1 MYRVMIVDD
10 EFYIRKS
17 FCNRI
22 DWKAYGMEVAG
33 EAANGQE
40 AYQLVPLLKPDVMF
54 VDIRMPVLDGFDLTS
69 LLAEEYPD
77 IVIIIIS
84 AYNDFQYARKAIETG
99 VFDYLLKP
107 LEEEEVDRTLRRLL
121 SRLEKKEHEEQVL
134 DLHDFQN
141 GDLERQEFA
150 CFSVYEKSG
159 QWNGSQN
166 QKNMTRQFAALG
178 EIARVIGHNMP
189 FCQIFCIRKERLDMV
204 SLEKNVRLLTDSLWA
219 DYEIT
224 VGISEKYRGSKETD
238 KDEFL
243 HCVAEAVSASKEKLF
258 DASKRVFCWSDHK
271 ASSYDISPYNT
282 PKLDMVYSALSKKDY
297 KTAGQGLISY
307 LNDFDW
313 KKLQDAITI
322 EMIVGT
328 VIECLFRAGWDTGM
342 ISEVQ
347 LYTNDFRR
355 ENFIL
360 MFHEAQEIR
369 ERLCSLIEVLMDE
382 MSSKDSSDLA
392 QRITLYI
399 QKNYAGN
406 LQMEELERQFFM
418 SSSSLLLA
426 FKKKKNMTIAAYVEA
441 VRMEKAKELLKS
453 GLCNVQDTA
462 EAVGYLDA
470 NYFCKAFKRYTG
482 STPSKFRMEE

>member
-17 FCNRI
+17 IVNRI

-40 AYQLVPLLKPDVMF
+40 AYQLVPVLKPDLMF

-84 AYNDFQYARKAIETG
+84 AYNDFEYARKAIATG

-107 LEEEEVDRTLRRLL
+107 LEEKELDQTLKRLS
-121 SRLEKKEHEEQVL
+121 SRLEEKRRREKVL

-141 GDLERQEFA
+141 VYLAGQEFA
-150 CFSVYEKSG
+150 CFSVYEGSG
-159 QWNGSQN
+159 QQSSSEN
-166 QKNMTRQFAALG
+166 QRAVEKWLAGLG
-178 EIARVIGHNMP
+178 ETARVIGHGMP
-189 FCQIFCIRKERLDMV
+189 LCQVFCVWNEKLDLE
-204 SLEKNVRLLTDSLWA
+204 SLEKTLKVLAQEIWA
-219 DYEIT
+219 EGRT
-224 VGISEKYRGSKETD
+224 AVGISNVHKGSGETD
-238 KDEFL
+238 KDGFC
-243 HCVAEAVSASKEKLF
+243 HCVAEAVAASKEKLF
-258 DASKRVFCWSDHK
+258 DASRQVFCWSEHRD
-271 ASSYDISPYNT
+271 ASYEVSPYNT

-297 KTAGQGLISY
+297 KMAGQGLISY
-307 LNDFDW
+307 LHSFDW
-313 KKLQDAITI
+313 GKFSDAITI

-342 ISEVQ
+342 SSEVQ

-360 MFHEAQEIR
+360 MFQGAQEIR
-369 ERLCSLIEVLMDE
+369 DRLCRLIVVLTEE

-392 QRITLYI
+392 SRIALYI
-399 QKNYAGN
+399 QKNYGGN

-426 FKKKKNMTIAAYVEA
+426 FKRKKNMTITAYVEA

-482 STPSKFRMEE
+482 STPSKYRMGE

>member
-1 MYRVMIVDD
+1 MFLVMIVDD

-17 FCNRI
+17 FVNRI

-40 AYQLVPLLKPDVMF
+40 AYQLVPVLKPDLMF

-69 LLAEEYPD
+69 LLVEEYPD

-84 AYNDFQYARKAIETG
+84 AYNDFEYARKAIATG

-107 LEEEEVDRTLRRLL
+107 LEEEELDRTLKRLL
-121 SRLEKKEHEEQVL
+121 SRLEKKKKGEKVF
-134 DLHDFQN
+134 DLHDFQSAY
-141 GDLERQEFA
+141 LEEQEFA
-150 CFSVYEKSG
+150 CFSVHEKSG
-159 QWNGSQN
+159 QHSNSEN
-166 QKNMTRQFAALG
+166 QRMAEKWLAGLG
-178 EIARVIGHNMP
+178 ETARVIGHGMP
-189 FCQIFCIRKERLDMV
+189 LCQVFCVFKGKLD
-204 SLEKNVRLLTDSLWA
+204 LEGLVEAVKQLTDSMWA
-219 DYEIT
+219 DEEIA
-224 VGISEKYRGSKETD
+224 VGISNVYKGSRETD
-238 KDEFL
+238 KDTFL
-243 HCVAEAVSASKEKLF
+243 HCVAEAVAASKGKLF
-258 DASKRVFCWSDHK
+258 DGARRVFCWLEHK
-271 ASSYDISPYNT
+271 DLSYEVSPYNT

-297 KTAGQGLISY
+297 KMAGQGLVSY
-307 LNDFDW
+307 LNGFDW
-313 KKLQDAITI
+313 GKFRDAITI

-342 ISEVQ
+342 SSEVQ

-360 MFHEAQEIR
+360 MFHGAEEIR
-369 ERLCSLIEVLMDE
+369 DRLCRLIVVLTDE
-382 MSSKDSSDLA
+382 MSSKDNSDLA
-392 QRITLYI
+392 SRIALYI
-399 QKNYAGN
+399 QKNLGGN

-426 FKKKKNMTIAAYVEA
+426 FKRKKNMTISAYVEA
-441 VRMEKAKELLKS
+441 ARMEKAKELLKS

-482 STPSKFRMEE
+482 STPSKYRMGE

>member
-10 EFYIRKS
+10 EIYIRKS
-17 FCNRI
+17 FVNRI
-22 DWKAYGMEVAG
+22 DWKAYGMEVTG

-40 AYQLVPLLKPDVMF
+40 AYQLVPVLKPDLMF

-84 AYNDFQYARKAIETG
+84 AYNDFEYARKAIATG

-107 LEEEEVDRTLRRLL
+107 LEEEELDRTLKRLL
-121 SRLEKKEHEEQVL
+121 SRLEEKKRREKVF

-141 GDLERQEFA
+141 IRLGGQEFA
-150 CFSVYEKSG
+150 CFSVHETSR
-159 QWNGSQN
+159 QWSGSQN
-166 QKNMTRQFAALG
+166 HRIVEKWLAGVG
-178 EIARVIGHNMP
+178 ETARVIGHGMP
-189 FCQIFCIRKERLDMV
+189 WCQVFCIQNGKLD
-204 SLEKNVRLLTDSLWA
+204 LEAVTKAVKLLA
-219 DYEIT
+219 DNLLAEGQIT
-224 VGISEKYRGSKETD
+224 MGISNVYKGSKQTD
-238 KDEFL
+238 KDTFL
-243 HCVAEAVSASKEKLF
+243 HCVAEAVAASKKKLF
-258 DASKRVFCWSDHK
+258 DASRHVFCWSEHK
-271 ASSYDISPYNT
+271 NFSYDISPYNT

-297 KTAGQGLISY
+297 KMAGQGLISY

-313 KKLQDAITI
+313 GKFQDAITI

-342 ISEVQ
+342 SQEVQ

-360 MFHEAQEIR
+360 MFHGAEEIR
-369 ERLCSLIEVLMDE
+369 ENLCRRILVLTDE

-392 QRITLYI
+392 QRIALYI
-399 QKNYAGN
+399 QKNYGGN

-426 FKKKKNMTIAAYVEA
+426 FKRKKNMTITAYVEA

-482 STPSKFRMEE
+482 STPSKYRMGE